1 MTTQISQMS
10 PKFQSSYLQ
19 TLIPQL
25 EEDISKAK
33 SHIDFVRTIG
43 EPNAIR
49 YYKPSDEPIQHPAY
63 GKISPTY
70 STYIYYK
77 KYLPEWESKLQ
88 TYQQQLSDLY
98 LSLKK

>member
-10 PKFQSSYLQ
+10 PKFQSYYLQ
-19 TLIPQL
+19 TLIPRL
-25 EEDISKAK
+25 EDDISKAK
-33 SHIDFVRTIG
+33 SHIDLVRTVG
-43 EPNAIR
+43 ETNAIR
-49 YYKPSDEPIQHPAY
+49 HYEPGDEPIQHPVH
-63 GKISPTY
+63 GKISPMY
-70 STYIYYK
+70 SKYICYK